1 MTEDIYTYEVKC
13 RTCRTKFKMQ
23 LFESHEKNLFLVDKK
38 DWYCE
43 KCKKEYFGKET
54 AKLVEAHQAI
64 GFPEL
69 KGTRKMVSWGE
80 KIRGELINKLD
91 YLRKSL
97 KFENDDQRELSEKAF
112 HLFFKEWQEK
122 TEAKWWIDHR
132 RMTVRDISKRV
143 EELSESIQGE

>member
-1 MTEDIYTYEVKC
+1 
-13 RTCRTKFKMQ
+13 
-23 LFESHEKNLFLVDKK
+23 
-38 DWYCE
+38 
-43 KCKKEYFGKET
+43 
-54 AKLVEAHQAI
+54 
-64 GFPEL
+64 
-69 KGTRKMVSWGE
+69 MVSWGE

-112 HLFFKEWQEK
+112 HLFFKEWREK

-143 EELSESIQGE
+143 EEISVSIQG